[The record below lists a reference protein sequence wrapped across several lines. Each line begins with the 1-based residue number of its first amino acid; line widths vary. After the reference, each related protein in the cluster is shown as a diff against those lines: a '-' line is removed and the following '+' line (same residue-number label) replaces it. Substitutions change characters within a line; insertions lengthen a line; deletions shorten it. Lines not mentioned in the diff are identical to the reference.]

1 MDKSVKILLF
11 AVLGIVVFQG
21 LYTLL
26 FSHSLLKDAVNDI
39 KGVKSDLR
47 LVSDSLSASRRQ
59 IGSIQQN
66 LDNSHVKMDLI
77 KSQVEIL
84 YLDYHND
91 EAKSRVKR
99 DSLKTE
105 LKIQEHYIDSLKNE
119 LDALDK

>member
-1 MDKSVKILLF
+1 MDKSVKILLY
-11 AVLGIVVFQG
+11 AVLGIVVLQG

-39 KGVKSDLR
+39 KGVKADLR
-47 LVSDSLSASRRQ
+47 GISDSLSSSQRQ

-66 LDNSHVKMDLI
+66 LDRSHMKMDLM

-91 EAKSRVKR
+91 ETKSRVKR

-105 LKIQEHYIDSLKNE
+105 LKIQEQYIDSLKTE